1 MQVPHFLYRSARRNP
16 ANPLWLLPDRQISYA
31 EGVARLARLA
41 HALVARGD
49 RYDRV
54 AILSANR
61 FEAYEAYLAA
71 MSAGMAAVPM
81 NPRLHPDEH
90 GFMIEDSGA
99 RFVVYSEDFRAH
111 LAKVRGRLG
120 GVAHWIAIGAPGEDA
135 AYENL
140 LATGPDTP
148 PDIAIEPDD
157 LAWLFYTSGT
167 TGKPKGAMETHRN
180 LVTMTQQF
188 LIGVIPDV
196 APTDVMFHA
205 APISHGTASCGLPH
219 LAVGAAHAFPLS
231 RSFEPARIFEAIER
245 YRVTSS
251 FLAPTMINLLEQS
264 PERSRFDLRSL
275 KNIVYGGGPMYVEQ
289 LKAALAAFGP
299 VFVQIY
305 GQGEAPV
312 TCAALPKAE
321 HLAGEDPARL
331 KRLGSA
337 GREMPGVEVRIHGPD
352 DRPLPPGQMGEIVVR
367 SDLVMKGY
375 WNRPEA
381 TAETLRNGWLHTGD
395 VGYLDAEG
403 YLFITD
409 RMKDLIISGGSN
421 IYPREVEEVLCAHP
435 AVAEAAVVGVPDA
448 KWGEAVKAILVLKPD
463 RSASE
468 AEIVE
473 HCRARMAS
481 YKKPQ
486 SVDFVEALPK
496 SALGKV
502 LKRELR
508 DRYWQGLDRRL

>member
-1 MQVPHFLYRSARRNP
+1 
-16 ANPLWLLPDRQISYA
+16 
-31 EGVARLARLA
+31 
-41 HALVARGD
+41 
-49 RYDRV
+49 
-54 AILSANR
+54 
-61 FEAYEAYLAA
+61 
-71 MSAGMAAVPM
+71 
-81 NPRLHPDEH
+81 
-90 GFMIEDSGA
+90 
-99 RFVVYSEDFRAH
+99 
-111 LAKVRGRLG
+111 
-120 GVAHWIAIGAPGEDA
+120 
-135 AYENL
+135 
-140 LATGPDTP
+140 
-148 PDIAIEPDD
+148 
-157 LAWLFYTSGT
+157 
-167 TGKPKGAMETHRN
+167 
-180 LVTMTQQF
+180 
-188 LIGVIPDV
+188 
-196 APTDVMFHA
+196 
-205 APISHGTASCGLPH
+205 
-219 LAVGAAHAFPLS
+219 
-231 RSFEPARIFEAIER
+231 
-245 YRVTSS
+245 
-251 FLAPTMINLLEQS
+251 
-264 PERSRFDLRSL
+264 
-275 KNIVYGGGPMYVEQ
+275 
-289 LKAALAAFGP
+289 
-299 VFVQIY
+299 
-305 GQGEAPV
+305 
-312 TCAALPKAE
+312 
-321 HLAGEDPARL
+321 
-331 KRLGSA
+331 RLGSA